1 MKSLQIAFTLLFT
14 FTGLFAQR
22 NAPRIISP
30 EIQEDNSVIFRL
42 LAPEA
47 SNVKLRGT
55 MFSDFSGKEMI
66 KNEKGVFEIIIDPLE
81 SDIYVY
87 TFSVDGVTTL
97 DPSNNIV
104 VRDGSHIESRLMI
117 PGEKV
122 DLYDV
127 KDVPHGRLSA
137 VWYKDKVLGMTR
149 RCMIYTP
156 SGYDNSNEKYPVL
169 YLLHGAGGDEEAWI
183 SRGRAN
189 YILDN
194 LIALGKAEPMIVV
207 IFNGNVLATSAPG
220 ETPLALRIEQNNAT
234 MATPGAMV
242 GEKVPAS
249 IVEVLVPFVEA
260 NFRVKANREN
270 RALAGLSMGG
280 YQTQKTTNL
289 YPDMFNYIGV
299 MSMGHYGQFG
309 NYNKEEHVAQLKA
322 LEKADP
328 VLYWIGCGKT
338 DFLYQSVLD
347 LIKLYDEIGFSYIYR
362 ESEGGHSWNNW
373 RVYLSEFAPLLFK

>member
-1 MKSLQIAFTLLFT
+1 MKSLQIAFALLFT

-66 KNEKGVFEIIIDPLE
+66 KNEKGVFEIKIDPLE

-117 PGEKV
+117 PGEKA

-137 VWYKDKVLGMTR
+137 VWYQDNVLGMTR

-156 SGYDNSNEKYPVL
+156 AGYDNSNEKYPVL

-194 LIALGKAEPMIVV
+194 LIAMGKAEPMIVV
-207 IFNGNVLATSAPG
+207 IFNGNALATSAPG
-220 ETPLALRIEQNNAT
+220 ETSLALRLEQNNAT

-289 YPDMFNYIGV
+289 YPEMFNYIGV

-328 VLYWIGCGKT
+328 ALYWLGCGET
-338 DFLYQSVLD
+338 DFLYKSVLD
-347 LIKLYDEIGFSYIYR
+347 LLKLYDEIGFSYIYR

-373 RVYLSEFAPLLFK
+373 RLYLSEFVPLLFK

>member
-1 MKSLQIAFTLLFT
+1 MKSLQIAFALLFT

-22 NAPRIISP
+22 NTQQIISP

-66 KNEKGVFEIIIDPLE
+66 KNDTGVFEIKIDPLE

-117 PGEKV
+117 PGEDA

-137 VWYKDKVLGMTR
+137 VWYQDKVLCMTR

-156 SGYDNSNEKYPVL
+156 PGYDNSNEKYPVL

-194 LIALGKAEPMIVV
+194 LIAMGKAEPMIVV
-207 IFNGNVLATSAPG
+207 IFNGNALATSAPG

-242 GEKVPAS
+242 GEKMPYS

-260 NFRVKANREN
+260 NFRVKADREN

-309 NYNKEEHVAQLKA
+309 NYNKEDHVAQLKA
-322 LEKADP
+322 LEKARP
-328 VLYWIGCGKT
+328 ALYWLGCGET
-338 DFLYQSVLD
+338 DFLYKSVLD
-347 LIKLYDEIGFSYIYR
+347 LLKLYDEIGFSYIYR

-373 RVYLSEFAPLLFK
+373 RLYLSEFVPLLFK